1 MSARDLARAIQPL
14 LEVAGIPDARIES
27 ELLVRYTGEL
37 SRSHYFAGGDFP
49 ESHRPKLF
57 AAIERRVAREPLAYI
72 TGRRAFMGLEFQ
84 VTPAVLI
91 PRPETELLV
100 EEAVRRS
107 PAGALVCDVGTG
119 SGCIAVSIAQLRPDV
134 AVLATDISEDALAV
148 ARGNA
153 ERHGAGVAFV
163 RSSLLSVIR
172 CPVDRELVVVANLPY
187 IATNDIAR
195 LEPEVR
201 NAEPRIALDGGPGGL
216 DLLGELIHDCA
227 ERLRPRLL
235 LLEVAAGQA
244 QQVAELLTKSRAEV
258 EIKPDLAGIGRV
270 VVAEWR

>member
-27 ELLVRYTGEL
+27 ELLVRYMGEL

-163 RSSLLSVIR
+163 RGSLLSVIR

-187 IATNDIAR
+187 IATNEIAR

-201 NAEPRIALDGGPGGL
+201 NAEPRIALDGGTGGL

-227 ERLRPRLL
+227 ERLRPHLL

-258 EIKPDLAGIGRV
+258 EIKPDLVGIDRM